1 MWGEIMKEINL
12 ETWNRKEHFKFFSQI
27 VFPFYSIATTI
38 DVSKYY
44 QYVKTR
50 NISFY
55 YGMIYLCAKVM
66 NQIDAFKY
74 RIREGKVYLIDE
86 LIPSFTDLKAG
97 SELFQITNVMLTDT
111 MSSFNETCK
120 KAVSQQKHYFPSPED
135 EQKDHYIYFSSVPW
149 ISFTSVTHEM
159 DINKDDSIPRITFG
173 KYNKSNNIYTMPI
186 SLQCNHRLIDGLHIG
201 QFIKALE
208 AVLKDLE

>member
-1 MWGEIMKEINL
+1 MKEINL

-27 VFPFYSIATTI
+27 VFPFYSISSTI
-38 DVSKYY
+38 DVTKFYA
-44 QYVKTR
+44 YVKER

-55 YGMIYLCAKVM
+55 YGMIFLCAKVM
-66 NQIDAFKY
+66 NQIDAFRY

-86 LIPSFTDLKAG
+86 MIPSFTDLKAG

-111 MSSFNETCK
+111 MSTYSQACK
-120 KAVSQQKHYFPSPED
+120 KAVSSQKTYFPSPED
-135 EQKDHYIYFSSVPW
+135 EMRDDFIYFSSVPW

-173 KYNKSNNIYTMPI
+173 KYEKTNIKISMPI
-186 SLQCNHRLIDGLHIG
+186 SLQCNHRLVDGLHVG
-201 QFIKALE
+201 QFIKALV
-208 AVLKDLE
+208 AVIKDLE